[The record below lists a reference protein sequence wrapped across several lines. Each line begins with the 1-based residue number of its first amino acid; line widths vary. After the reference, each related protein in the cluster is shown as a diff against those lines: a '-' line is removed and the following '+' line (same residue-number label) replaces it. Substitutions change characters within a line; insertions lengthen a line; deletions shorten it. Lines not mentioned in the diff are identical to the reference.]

1 MKISLICAPPEGY
14 HGWGRYTLELARQ
27 LVARGHALQIITSTD
42 APDSPPPDLASAEYI
57 RILPSVM
64 QPLRLNSARI
74 WLAAPQVQRLT
85 ASADVIH
92 VTAEPYALA
101 AFSAL
106 RPVIVT
112 AHGTYVPRLVGKA
125 LWGALYARMFRR
137 VTLICVSDFT
147 AGQVRAALP
156 LVQTTVI
163 PNGVDVDEVRRT
175 VPPVAKSGPTVIT
188 IGQIKER
195 KGSHILIEAMREV
208 CVKVPAARLVLIGD
222 DSDSA
227 FVDALRAKVTEY
239 GIAGAVRF
247 AGRVSDDVKIGW
259 LQAADVF
266 ALPAL
271 NAAGKFEGFGLV
283 YLEASAT
290 GLPVIGTRGNG
301 AEQAIRD
308 GETGFLIAQND
319 PAALAARV
327 IELLTN
333 PALRQRMGS
342 AGWEYSEAH
351 RWSLVAERVI
361 ALYRSLI

>member
-1 MKISLICAPPEGY
+1 MKISLICAPPEGH

-27 LVARGHALQIITSTD
+27 LAARGHALQIITSTD
-42 APDSPPPDLASAEYI
+42 APDSPPLASAEYI
-57 RILPSVM
+57 RLLPSVM
-64 QPLRLNSARI
+64 QPPRLNSARI
-74 WLAAPQVQRLT
+74 WLAAPHIQRLT
-85 ASADVIH
+85 AHADVIH

-101 AFSAL
+101 ALSAL
-106 RPVIVT
+106 RPVVVT
-112 AHGTYVPRLVGKA
+112 AHGTYVPLLVGKP

-137 VTLICVSDFT
+137 STVTCVSDYT
-147 AGQVRAALP
+147 AEQVRAALP

-163 PNGVDVDEVRRT
+163 PNGVDVDALRRS

-188 IGQIKER
+188 IGQLKER
-195 KGSHILIEAMREV
+195 KGSHILVEAMREV
-208 CVKVPAARLVLIGD
+208 CAKVPTARLLLIGD

-227 FVDALRAKVTEY
+227 FVDVLRAKVADY

-308 GETGFLIAQND
+308 GETGFLIDQND
-319 PAALAARV
+319 PAALAARI
-327 IELLTN
+327 IELLTHS
-333 PALRQRMGS
+333 ALRQRMGS
-342 AGWEYSEAH
+342 AGWEYAEAH
-351 RWSLVAERVI
+351 RWSLVADRVI
-361 ALYRSLI
+361 ALYQSLL